1 MCWHGQPDLIALP
14 WMSAYAAVTP
24 LPQFDPRRVPVR
36 EDSAPLPAIPHE
48 LLTATALRSR
58 FHQPP
63 IWQPEVRQEP
73 RFADRAPAAAAVLV
87 PLVERPAGL
96 TVLLTE
102 RATNLSTHSGQ
113 VAFPGGKVDPEDASV
128 VAAALREAREEV
140 DLLPEFTE
148 VIGQLPVYVTG
159 TQFIVTPVVALVRPG
174 FVLHPNPAEVAHAF
188 EVPLAFLMNPAHH
201 RRHYLE
207 WDGNVR
213 EWFSMPYIERVEAM
227 PAAGESAPA
236 PASEVE
242 RFIWGA
248 TAGMLRNFYRFLAA

>member
-1 MCWHGQPDLIALP
+1 MSTTPAL
-14 WMSAYAAVTP
+14 SS
-24 LPQFDPRRVPVR
+24 LPNFDPRRVPIR
-36 EDSAPLPAIPHE
+36 DDGSLLPAVPPDR
-48 LLTATALRSR
+48 LTAAALRAR
-58 FHQPP
+58 FRQPP
-63 IWQPEVRQEP
+63 VWQPEVRKEP
-73 RFADRAPAAAAVLV
+73 RFTDRAPADAAVLV
-87 PLVERPAGL
+87 PLVDHPAGL

-102 RATNLSTHSGQ
+102 RTANLSTHSGQ
-113 VAFPGGKVDPEDASV
+113 VAFPGGKVDPEDADV

-140 DLLPEFTE
+140 DLRPEFAE
-148 VIGQLPVYVTG
+148 VLGQLPVYITG
-159 TQFIVTPVVALVRPG
+159 TQFTVTPVVALVRPG

-201 RRHYLE
+201 RRHHLE

-213 EWFSMPYIERVEAM
+213 EWFSMPYIERVHTA